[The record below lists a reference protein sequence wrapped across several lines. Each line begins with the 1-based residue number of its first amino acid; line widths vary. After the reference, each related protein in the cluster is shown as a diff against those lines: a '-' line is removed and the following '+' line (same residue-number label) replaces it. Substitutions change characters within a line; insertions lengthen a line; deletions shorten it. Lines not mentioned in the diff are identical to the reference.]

1 MSISRQQRRYQE
13 RKGHIVALASPPPPP
28 SRDDLKVERLI
39 ECALID
45 HEGIAHHGFKAHWEL
60 RASLGRADA
69 YAQDPSDT
77 YGFWTSF
84 DRFVT
89 RAEAQLIG
97 EISGQCRPQQ
107 RELLSSDINW

>member
-13 RKGHIVALASPPPPP
+13 RKGRVVVLASPPPSP
-28 SRDDLKVERLI
+28 SVERLVS
-39 ECALID
+39 CALID
-45 HEGIAHHGFKAHWEL
+45 HEGVTHRGFKAHWEL

-69 YAQDPSDT
+69 YAADPSDT

-89 RAEAQLIG
+89 RPEAQLIG
-97 EISGQCRPQQ
+97 EVSGQCRPQQ
-107 RELLSSDINW
+107 RELLSSDIDW